1 MRLAIQLL
9 AATILAIVPAILLP
23 TTLLAQV
30 NFNGIASTAFAP
42 GNYQI
47 LGIAATPN
55 GTLDYIQGVTNDG
68 HAITQAI
75 PNFYGQYTQS
85 NFFNNATQ
93 DEPDAFLLE
102 PNGQIYVLNDIVEGF
117 ALLTPT
123 GNAPNP
129 YNATTLT
136 SGILALDNPAN
147 NIAVDPF
154 GNIFFTSLNDDA
166 FIEEVNLGGG
176 AYRQQTLANAEVDQ
190 FVTDSAGNLYLPG
203 SPTGG
208 ITEFVRQANGSF
220 QQTYLFTAQLPPG
233 GSSSPIGV
241 AVDSAGNVLIANG
254 PSNSTTPALYTE
266 IPLGNGA
273 YRQIATYSPNTLR
286 LFDPVSDFN
295 GNVYAVDSSTSN
307 IVKFAFSYAD
317 FGAVAV
323 GSSSTLALPF
333 TVQAGT
339 TIGSISVHTSG
350 DFANIGG
357 SSSCTAAL
365 YTATATCSVY
375 INAAPQYPGPRTGA
389 VLIADESGNPLATVR
404 LTTVGFAPLVAFPPG
419 TPVTFAAGSVSSPSG
434 LATDSA
440 GNLYVAGV
448 ACACVSVISPSG
460 SVLEQYSGFSN
471 PQAVAVDGIGNLYVL
486 NNGTDILRRTPAG
499 AIASIAKGLISE
511 PLGLAIDRYGNI
523 YTSDQKDNGIY
534 EITTTGNKV
543 FIANTG
549 YPAQGLAVDQNFN
562 VFASQ
567 LNQGVITE
575 TTPQGITTSVA
586 TGLHSPGALAV
597 DAAGDLFYTSLNGNQ
612 ILQLPGC
619 CASGPAP
626 TLVANTASSPSGLA
640 LDSAGSI
647 YFSESAASALY
658 RINRSTP
665 PSLSFTPTPGGGEA
679 SNSPQTVTLQNI
691 GNNTLNFEPVS
702 YPTDFPADPSGS
714 ATACGNAPLNA
725 SSTCT
730 LTIDFKPITVSG
742 TATSIPLSETITLID
757 NNLDQPGGVQNIS
770 VSGTETKA
778 PPTLTIAISSLTPV
792 YGSGYDYNFT
802 ATAACGQN
810 LASGTV
816 TFYLNSV
823 PYGPFTLTQEN
834 NSPMTTYPWGSFL
847 APGSKIVT
855 AAYSGNATCAGAN
868 SNTLSFKVVAPP
880 PTRPPGPLPT
890 IKRTE
895 Q

>member
-1 MRLAIQLL
+1 MRLALIVL
-9 AATILAIVPAILLP
+9 ALAVPALVPATLP
-23 TTLLAQV
+23 AQV

-42 GNYQI
+42 GNFQI
-47 LGIAATPN
+47 LSLGATPN
-55 GTLDYIQGVTNDG
+55 GTLDYIHGITNDG
-68 HAITQAI
+68 HAITKAS
-75 PNFYGQYTQS
+75 PNFYGPFTQS
-85 NFFNNATQ
+85 DFFNNANQ

-102 PNGQIYVLNDIVEGF
+102 PNGQIYVLNDIGEGF
-117 ALLTPT
+117 DLLTPS
-123 GNAPNP
+123 GNTYAQS
-129 YNATTLT
+129 TLT
-136 SGILALDNPAN
+136 TGILALDNPAN
-147 NIAVDPF
+147 NLAVDPF
-154 GNIFFTSLNDDA
+154 GDIFFTSLNDDA
-166 FIEEVNLGGG
+166 FMEEINQGNGT
-176 AYRQQTLANAEVDQ
+176 YRQATLANDAVDQ
-190 FVTDSAGNLYLPG
+190 FVTDSAGNLYFPG
-203 SPTGG
+203 SPAGG

-233 GSSSPIGV
+233 GSSSPLGV
-241 AVDSAGNVLIANG
+241 AVDSAGDFLIVNG

-273 YRQIATYSPNTLR
+273 YRQIATYSPNTLK

-295 GNVYAVDSSTSN
+295 GNVYAVDYSTSN

-323 GSSSTLALPF
+323 GSSSTLVLPF
-333 TVQAGT
+333 TIQAGT
-339 TIGSISVHTSG
+339 TLGSISVHTSG
-350 DFANIGG
+350 DFTNIGG
-357 SSSCTAAL
+357 SSSCTATL
-365 YTATATCSVY
+365 YTATTTCSVY

-389 VLIADESGNPLATVR
+389 VIIADESGNPLASVR
-404 LTTVGFAPLVAFPPG
+404 LTTVGTAPLVAFPPG
-419 TPVTFAAGSVSSPSG
+419 TAATFAAGSVASPSG

-440 GNLYVAGV
+440 GNLYAAG
-448 ACACVSVISPSG
+448 ASCACVVVLSPSS

-471 PQAVAVDGIGNLYVL
+471 PQAVVVDGIGNLYVL
-486 NNGTDILRRTPAG
+486 SNGTDILKRTPAG
-499 AIASIAKGLISE
+499 TIASIAKGLISE

-575 TTPQGITTSVA
+575 TTPQGITTTVA
-586 TGLHSPGALAV
+586 TSLNSPDALAV
-597 DAAGDLFYTSLNGNQ
+597 DAAGDLFYTSLNSNQ

-619 CASGPAP
+619 CATGAVP
-626 TLVANTASSPSGLA
+626 TLVANTASSPSGIA
-640 LDSAGSI
+640 LDAAGSI
-647 YFSESAASALY
+647 YFSESAASALN

-665 PSLSFTPTPGGGEA
+665 PSLTFATTPGGGEA
-679 SNSPQTVTLQNI
+679 SNSPQIVSLQNI
-691 GNNTLNFEPVS
+691 GNTALQFASVT

-714 ATACGNAPLNA
+714 ATACGNAALSP

-730 LTIDFKPITVSG
+730 LTVDFKPTTASG
-742 TATSIPLSETITLID
+742 TATSIPLSETITVADTSL
-757 NNLDQPGGVQNIS
+757 NQSSAVQNIHA
-770 VSGTETKA
+770 SGTETKA
-778 PPTLTIAISSLTPV
+778 ASTLTIAISSLTPV

-802 ATAACGQN
+802 ATASCGQN

-823 PYGPFTLTQEN
+823 PYGPYTLTQEN

-855 AAYSGNATCAGAN
+855 GTYSGNATCAGAN

-890 IKRTE
+890 IQHTK

>member
-1 MRLAIQLL
+1 MRPALIVLAL
-9 AATILAIVPAILLP
+9 AVPALVP
-23 TTLLAQV
+23 ATLLAQV

-42 GNYQI
+42 GNFQI
-47 LGIAATPN
+47 LSLGATPN
-55 GTLDYIQGVTNDG
+55 GTLDYIHGVTNDG
-68 HAITQAI
+68 HAITKAS
-75 PNFYGQYTQS
+75 PNFYGQFTQS
-85 NFFNNATQ
+85 DFFNNPNQ
-93 DEPDAFLLE
+93 NEPDAFLLE
-102 PNGQIYVLNDIVEGF
+102 PNGQIYVLNDIGEGF
-117 ALLTPT
+117 DLLTPS
-123 GNAPNP
+123 GNT
-129 YNATTLT
+129 YTQSTLT
-136 SGILALDNPAN
+136 TGILALDNPAN
-147 NIAVDPF
+147 NLAVDPF
-154 GNIFFTSLNDDA
+154 GDIFFTSLNDDA
-166 FIEEVNLGGG
+166 FMEEINLGGG
-176 AYRQQTLANAEVDQ
+176 AYRQQTLANSAVDQ
-190 FVTDSAGNLYLPG
+190 FVTDSAGNLYFPG
-203 SPTGG
+203 SPAGG

-233 GSSSPIGV
+233 GSSSPLGV
-241 AVDSAGNVLIANG
+241 AVDSAGNFLIANG

-266 IPLGNGA
+266 IPLGNGT

-286 LFDPVSDFN
+286 LVDPVSDFN
-295 GNVYAVDSSTSN
+295 GNVYAVDYSTSN

-323 GSSSTLALPF
+323 GSSSTRVLPF
-333 TVQAGT
+333 TIQAGT
-339 TIGSISVHTSG
+339 AIGSIGVLSSG
-350 DFANIGG
+350 AASQDFSNVVG
-357 SSSCTAAL
+357 SSTCTAKL
-365 YTATATCSVY
+365 YTATTICSVY

-389 VLIADESGNPLATVR
+389 VIIADASGNTLASIR
-404 LTTVGFAPLVAFPPG
+404 LTTVGTAPLVAFPPA
-419 TPVTFAAGSVSSPSG
+419 TAATFAAGSVASPSG

-440 GNLYVAGV
+440 GNLYAAG
-448 ACACVSVISPSG
+448 ASCACVVVLSPSG
-460 SVLEQYSGFSN
+460 SLIEQYSGFSN

-486 NNGTDILRRTPAG
+486 SNGADILKRTPAG

-534 EITTTGNKV
+534 QITTTGNKV

-586 TGLHSPGALAV
+586 TGLNSPDALAI
-597 DAAGDLFYTSLNGNQ
+597 DAAGDLFYTALNSNQ

-619 CASGPAP
+619 CATGAVP

-640 LDSAGSI
+640 VDAAGSI
-647 YFSESAASALY
+647 YFSESTVSALN
-658 RINRSTP
+658 RITRSTP
-665 PSLSFTPTPGGGEA
+665 PSLTFATTPGGGTA
-679 SNSPQTVTLQNI
+679 SNSPQIVTLQNI
-691 GNNTLNFEPVS
+691 GNTALNFASVT

-714 ATACGNAPLNA
+714 ATACGSAALSP
-725 SSTCT
+725 SSSCT
-730 LTIDFKPITVSG
+730 LTVDFKPITASG
-742 TATSIPLSETITLID
+742 TATSIPLSETIAVADSSL
-757 NNLDQPGGVQNIS
+757 NQSPSVQNIHA
-770 VSGTETKA
+770 SGTETKA
-778 PPTLTIAISSLTPV
+778 ASTLTIAISSLTPV

-823 PYGPFTLTQEN
+823 PYGPYTLTQEN

-855 AAYSGNATCAGAN
+855 ATYSGNATCAGAN